1 MPARSPAAGRPENHV
16 GFFGDTVQAAGELA
30 AGGPAAPG
38 GPAPTRLRV
47 LVVADYF
54 LPGFMAGGPVRTIDN
69 LARLLSGQVEL
80 AVLTRDRDV
89 HDDAPYAGLPTDR
102 WTERAGVAVHYTSP
116 RETGIRGLRRVLS
129 ETPHDVLYLN
139 SALSLLTRRIL
150 ALRRIGAIPA
160 RPTVLAPR
168 GELSPGALQLGAA
181 KKRAFLRF
189 ARAAG
194 LFRGITWQ
202 ATSALERDEI
212 AAVLGPHARVEV
224 APNPSLPPAK
234 TAAAVRPPKRAGA
247 VRLVFLSRFS
257 RKKNLLA
264 ALELLHGVEGQVVLD
279 LYGIVEDEPYW
290 ALCREAIATLPPN
303 VVCAYHGPVPPE
315 RVEPAFAASHFFLF
329 PTLGENFGHV
339 IAEALRA
346 GCPVLLSDRTPWRG
360 LAAARAGWDVPLED
374 RAGWSEALRQAV
386 AMDGP
391 TWEAWAWG
399 AQTYLGTVLSGDDA
413 RQAHL
418 RLFAG
423 AAAAG

>member
-1 MPARSPAAGRPENHV
+1 LPAAG
-16 GFFGDTVQAAGELA
+16 GAGEH
-30 AGGPAAPG
+30 AGGPESPG
-38 GPAPTRLRV
+38 RLRV

-69 LARLLSGQVEL
+69 LARLLSGEVEL

-102 WTERAGVAVHYTSP
+102 WTERAGVAVRYTSP
-116 RETGIRGLRRVLS
+116 RGIGLRGLRRVLS
-129 ETPHDVLYLN
+129 DTPHDVLYLN
-139 SALSLLTRRIL
+139 SALSPLTRRIL
-150 ALRRIGAIPA
+150 ALRRMGAIPA

-168 GELSPGALQLGAA
+168 GELSPGALHLGAA
-181 KKRAFLRF
+181 KKRAFLGF
-189 ARAAG
+189 ARLAG

-202 ATSALERDEI
+202 ATSALERGEI
-212 AAVLGPHARVEV
+212 AAVLGPGARVEV
-224 APNPSLPPAK
+224 APNPSLPPAP
-234 TAAAVRPPKRAGA
+234 AAPLARPPKRPGA

-264 ALELLHGVEGQVVLD
+264 ALELLRGAEGEVVLD
-279 LYGIVEDEPYW
+279 LHGIVEDEPYW
-290 ALCREAIATLPPN
+290 ALCLEAIAALPPN
-303 VVCAYHGPVPPE
+303 VACAYHGPVPPE
-315 RVEPAFAASHFFLF
+315 RVEAAFAASHFFLF

-374 RAGWSEALRQAV
+374 RAGWSEALRQAI

-391 TWEAWAWG
+391 TWEGWARG
-399 AQTYLGTVLSGDDA
+399 AQAYAAAALSGDDA

-418 RLFAG
+418 RLFCQ
-423 AAAAG
+423 AAAPAE